1 MVYCFNY
8 SEQVKNR
15 YFFVHLFS
23 PINGFEFV
31 AKNQIWCTSLRKWL
45 TKIRVW
51 KLSYSYWQ
59 ETNKK
64 LTLKKIYIYFFSIWV
79 FFHEHSQFTG
89 QQGKGEGIYLTPLYH
104 FHLLHRHLDISR
116 ADCCRELTSAHSW
129 QSDSNWEPLVKKIW
143 NKASFFRDKIAD
155 FTVNKANSP
164 ENALVYA
171 NQGNVTQVKGEL
183 AV

>member
-1 MVYCFNY
+1 MVY
-8 SEQVKNR
+8 
-15 YFFVHLFS
+15 
-23 PINGFEFV
+23 
-31 AKNQIWCTSLRKWL
+31 
-45 TKIRVW
+45 
-51 KLSYSYWQ
+51 LSK
-59 ETNKK
+59 EVTNKDK
-64 LTLKKIYIYFFSIWV
+64 SLKTQLQLLTGDKQKADTKKNIYIYFFSIWV

-116 ADCCRELTSAHSW
+116 ADYCRELTSAHTW

-143 NKASFFRDKIAD
+143 NKASFFGDKIAD

-164 ENALVYA
+164 ENVLVYA